1 MDSYM
6 GIQLKVMSAIPSES
20 LKALALQNVNP
31 FITIKLPLNSDDP
44 YKLLDEL
51 IDEAKKQLK
60 EMFDAEY
67 LEVINKKLNKL
78 KVKLPPQN
86 LFESFIALISND
98 TEEIIPLNVPLE
110 KKVNV
115 GAGFNK
121 EEIENLK
128 KKSCAIIPSQVKE
141 YDMTLAIYQRYYQLR
156 PFGKKTY

>member
-1 MDSYM
+1 MP
-6 GIQLKVMSAIPSES
+6 AIPSES
-20 LKALALQNVNP
+20 LKALALQNISP

-60 EMFDAEY
+60 EAFDADS
-67 LEVINKKLNKL
+67 LEAINKKLNKL

-115 GAGFNK
+115 GTGFNK

-128 KKSCAIIPSQVKE
+128 KKSCAIIPSQVIE